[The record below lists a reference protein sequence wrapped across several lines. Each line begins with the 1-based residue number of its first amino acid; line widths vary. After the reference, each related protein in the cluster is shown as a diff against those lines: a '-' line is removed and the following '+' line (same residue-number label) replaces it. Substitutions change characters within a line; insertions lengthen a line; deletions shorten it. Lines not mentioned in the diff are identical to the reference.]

1 MPSGRVAEEKD
12 GNRVD
17 DGPDASLRP
26 VDDPDAADMV
36 NGNGVGPT
44 PIGVRSGRAFSMLRQ
59 LPLLCGR
66 LGRNIAEA
74 SLAGVEP
81 PVRVRVEEE
90 EDWRG
95 VAERLR
101 SLIEAVLAALD
112 ARRFRATL
120 AVAVEAGAA
129 YSRGECAVEEVL
141 DAEEEVYERLGLG
154 DDEYTPEGSLP
165 RPLANF
171 VSRPLARTSLL
182 WLHAEHE
189 RPDIWRNWQCQSLTV
204 LLCYPRGCKCSP
216 LVSQCKIRTVVAGH
230 ISFSDSCR
238 SHMRSGPHPLR
249 RACKEGSVRHG
260 YTRAARAA

>member
-81 PVRVRVEEE
+81 PVRVKVEEDE
-90 EDWRG
+90 GWRG
-95 VAERLR
+95 VTERLR
-101 SLIEAVLAALD
+101 LLMEAVLAALD
-112 ARRFRATL
+112 ARRFRWTLEL
-120 AVAVEAGAA
+120 AVETGAA
-129 YSRGECAVEEVL
+129 YSRGEGAVEEVL
-141 DAEEEVYERLGLG
+141 EAEEEVYERLGLG
-154 DDEYTPEGSLP
+154 DDE
-165 RPLANF
+165 
-171 VSRPLARTSLL
+171 
-182 WLHAEHE
+182 
-189 RPDIWRNWQCQSLTV
+189 
-204 LLCYPRGCKCSP
+204 
-216 LVSQCKIRTVVAGH
+216 
-230 ISFSDSCR
+230 
-238 SHMRSGPHPLR
+238 
-249 RACKEGSVRHG
+249 
-260 YTRAARAA
+260 